1 MVNDRTFGNMSVV
14 CRLEDIEDSIIRP
27 VANLPNAGE
36 LRKAQGLGRLLAGGW
51 METALAFA
59 ESDGDSEEESG

>member
-1 MVNDRTFGNMSVV
+1 MSVV
-14 CRLEDIEDSIIRP
+14 CHLEDIEDSIIRP

-59 ESDGDSEEESG
+59 ESDGGQ